1 MKRFLFVL
9 VGMLLV
15 MLCSVAAIAVE
26 EEKTPEGFIAEF
38 MDAVVHGKPSL
49 DVNLRWGN
57 AKIDKRKSSNAIT
70 LRTRLGYGTKPLHG
84 VSAFLEFKNV
94 VSPKPSGYFDG
105 TDGSN
110 ASKSIIADPEV
121 IEANRF
127 WLMLDRK
134 DWLGSSLKVGR
145 QRIKLDDDRW
155 VGNVGWRQNEQTFD
169 AVRLQSQLGH
179 DRLLVQ
185 YIFAW
190 ENNRIFGDEGPANRR
205 DFGMKAHFV
214 NLSYRI
220 AEALKVAAY
229 VYLIDAD
236 DPFATTAS
244 SNTYGFRA
252 TGRTSMTESLDS
264 VYEASWAYQT
274 DAGDNTLDY
283 GAHYYHLSA
292 GLDLEAVGLIKFGY
306 EVLGSDDGKAQILTP
321 LATLHRFNGFA
332 DAFLN
337 NGGPRGLRDVYVVLA
352 PAIPIQ
358 KVELKFIFHQFHS
371 DQGGDDLGQEYDL
384 VTSYQYNEHLS
395 FLYKV
400 AYFDEGK
407 SGAPESRLRN
417 SVQTTFKF

>member
-1 MKRFLFVL
+1 
-9 VGMLLV
+9 
-15 MLCSVAAIAVE
+15 
-26 EEKTPEGFIAEF
+26 
-38 MDAVVHGKPSL
+38 
-49 DVNLRWGN
+49 
-57 AKIDKRKSSNAIT
+57 
-70 LRTRLGYGTKPLHG
+70 
-84 VSAFLEFKNV
+84 
-94 VSPKPSGYFDG
+94 
-105 TDGSN
+105 
-110 ASKSIIADPEV
+110 
-121 IEANRF
+121 
-127 WLMLDRK
+127 
-134 DWLGSSLKVGR
+134 
-145 QRIKLDDDRW
+145 
-155 VGNVGWRQNEQTFD
+155 
-169 AVRLQSQLGH
+169 
-179 DRLLVQ
+179 
-185 YIFAW
+185 
-190 ENNRIFGDEGPANRR
+190 
-205 DFGMKAHFV
+205 
-214 NLSYRI
+214 
-220 AEALKVAAY
+220 
-229 VYLIDAD
+229 
-236 DPFATTAS
+236 
-244 SNTYGFRA
+244 
-252 TGRTSMTESLDS
+252 MTESLDS

-292 GLDLEAVGLIKFGY
+292 GFDLEAVGLIKFGY